1 VEIKTFSFNPFQVNC
16 YLIYN
21 ESGKCIIVDAS
32 CYEESEK
39 EELSSFMESKN
50 LTPVMLLNTH
60 GHVDHIPGNFHFSGQ
75 YSIPIAMHKDDL
87 FLIENAVEHGSFFG
101 FEISKPP
108 EPTIFPI
115 HGDTISLGSKKLE
128 VRHAPGHS
136 PGSVLYY
143 SPDDKFVI
151 TGDVIFSGSIGRT
164 DLPGGD
170 YDVLMNS
177 IRKQILTLP
186 DDTVIYPGH
195 GPYTTVKAEK
205 LRNPF
210 LK

>member
-1 VEIKTFSFNPFQVNC
+1 VEIKTFNFNPFQVNS

-32 CYEESEK
+32 CYEKSEM
-39 EELSSFMESKN
+39 EELSTFIEERGFKPI
-50 LTPVMLLNTH
+50 LLLNTH
-60 GHVDHIPGNFHFSGQ
+60 GHVDHIPGNSYLSKK
-75 YSIPIAMHKDDL
+75 YSIPIAMHKEDL
-87 FLIENAVEHGSFFG
+87 FLLENAVEHGLFFG

-108 EPTIFPI
+108 DPTMFLA
-115 HGDTISLGSKKLE
+115 HGETLSLDSEQLE
-128 VRHAPGHS
+128 IRHAPGHS
-136 PGSVLYY
+136 PGSVLIY
-143 SPDDKFVI
+143 SPNDKFII

-177 IRKQILTLP
+177 IRKQVLTLP
-186 DDTVIYPGH
+186 DDTLIYPGH
-195 GPYTTVKAEK
+195 GPYTSVKAEK